1 MGTLFWVPIV
11 TQRYEIG
18 SGHATADFKT
28 AVILLLLL
36 ETFLPVL

>member
-11 TQRYEIG
+11 AQRYEIG
-18 SGHATADFKT
+18 SGYATADFKT
-28 AVILLLLL
+28 GVILLLLL

>member
-11 TQRYEIG
+11 AQRYEIG
-18 SGHATADFKT
+18 SGYATADFKT
-28 AVILLLLL
+28 GMILLLLL

>member
-11 TQRYEIG
+11 AQRYEIG
-18 SGHATADFKT
+18 SRYATADFKT
-28 AVILLLLL
+28 GVILLLLL